1 MTNLT
6 NINTNTNTETN
17 MTAAITFSLT
27 PDQIIGALVHN
38 ESYVNSLLHN
48 IYGTDLWQQVKLAVI
63 EKYVEANEDNM
74 RDLALEYML
83 EKDED
88 DIRAAAV
95 QQLIDEC
102 DESVIDSAIQKLI
115 DDGDVTDDAVQK
127 YIEDNEDEVREAAV
141 EKIIEEDCDA
151 LHRAAVKYYYEEHE
165 ESCIYEAAKLYQ
177 QQNFA
182 DVENAAVESLVQ
194 SMFHGDPYGLT
205 IKVAK
210 AWAEHRKQDAADV
223 DKMVARQQLEAQIE
237 DIKKKQQELEL
248 AIAKLGI

>member
-1 MTNLT
+1 MNTNT
-6 NINTNTNTETN
+6 NTNTNTETN
-17 MTAAITFSLT
+17 MTAAITFHLT

-38 ESYVNSLLHN
+38 ESYIDSILNN
-48 IYGTDLWQQVKLAVI
+48 IYGTVMYRQVERLAINKYI
-63 EKYVEANEDNM
+63 ESNEENM
-74 RDLALEYML
+74 RDLALERMM
-83 EKDED
+83 EDDED
-88 DIRAAAV
+88 DIREAAA

-102 DESVIDSAIQKLI
+102 DEDVRDAAIQKMI
-115 DDGDVTDDAVQK
+115 DDGDVTDDAVSK

-151 LHRAAVKYYYEEHE
+151 LHRAAVKYYYDEHE
-165 ESCIYEAAKLYQ
+165 ESCIHEAAKLYQ

-194 SMFHGDPYGLT
+194 SMFNGDPYGLT

-210 AWAEHRKQDAADV
+210 AWAEHRKQDAQDL
-223 DKMVARQQLEAQIE
+223 DKMAARQQLEAQIE
-237 DIKKKQQELEL
+237 DIKKKQQEIEL